1 MGKNIATTSMVRKL
15 DAKNSVFC
23 NVAGS
28 LRQVTLEDLST
39 SLGEIHTTQALRT
52 VWNTGQPSTVL
63 QQSGN
68 RDVLIDYLQACKR
81 YVFNASGTKKA
92 EIAYVEQF
100 ENLGTSIVHFVG
112 GYSTT
117 VNALNDAGCNW
128 MTLRPELG
136 FLSTEE
142 DGVPVFY
149 CAGRG
154 SIAGGHSFPKKYVG
168 MFKAYLQGEVLK
180 SQPARVP
187 TGAQSLNYFLQRA
200 KNGNSLFGL
209 YNYSDWCKDNMI
221 HLAYFGN
228 TNYEENVGIGL
239 INDLKNNENIV
250 SGICLADMNN
260 QIVSYGTSPCKDSQ
274 GNSVNRVHF
283 FGLEGLGEQFQE
295 TVNGIKFVNDKVY
308 VWDTNETFIN
318 STSSIM
324 RSFTRPGTKYF
335 LCVKMIGGEFFDLIS
350 SNTMLDELTS
360 GTYNKYF
367 CDANGGIIHN
377 DSSEYSLRVGGNGQQ
392 GSKSGISNGFYD
404 SLISYDGSYNKV
416 RISFYGEPLT
426 VGGSEILS

>member
-1 MGKNIATTSMVRKL
+1 MGKNIATTLTVRKL

-39 SLGEIHTTQALRT
+39 SLGEIHTSQALKT
-52 VWNTGQPSTVL
+52 YWNTGQPSTVL

-100 ENLGTSIVHFVG
+100 ENLGTSIVHFVD

-117 VNALNDAGCNW
+117 VNALNEAGCNW

-168 MFKAYLQGEVLK
+168 MFKAYSQGGILK
-180 SQPARVP
+180 SQPNRVA
-187 TGAQSLNYFLQRA
+187 TGSKTIKLFYGEAKSGGSNY
-200 KNGNSLFGL
+200 GL
-209 YNYSDWCKDNMI
+209 YSYSDWCKDNMI

-228 TNYEENVGIGL
+228 TNYEENVGVGL
-239 INDLKNNENIV
+239 INNYDYIRRIV
-250 SGICLADMNN
+250 SGICLADMVNHR
-260 QIVSYGTSPCKDSQ
+260 ISYGTSPCQDSQ
-274 GNSVNRVHF
+274 GNAVNRVHF
-283 FGLEGLGEQFQE
+283 FGMEGLGEQIYE
-295 TVNGIKFVNDKVY
+295 VVGGIQFNAENAY
-308 VWDTNETFIN
+308 VWDTNELFEGE
-318 STSSIM
+318 TSPIM
-324 RSFTRPGTKYF
+324 RTFPRTNTSIYLMLKAR
-335 LCVKMIGGEFFDLIS
+335 GGEFFD
-350 SNTMLDELTS
+350 MLSTEVNDK
-360 GTYNKYF
+360 GTYTTYF
-367 CDANGGIIHN
+367 CDANGG
-377 DSSEYSLRVGGNGQQ
+377 SGGNILLVNGYPYL
-392 GSKSGISNGFYD
+392 GSGCGISSASSKVGFAGYNEVNGARLAFW
-404 SLISYDGSYNKV
+404 
-416 RISFYGEPLT
+416 GEPSS
-426 VGGSEILS
+426 VAGSDIVN

>member
-1 MGKNIATTSMVRKL
+1 MGKNIATTSTVRKL

-39 SLGEIHTTQALRT
+39 SLGEIHTSQALKT
-52 VWNTGQPSTVL
+52 YWNTGQPSTVL

-100 ENLGTSIVHFVG
+100 EDLGTSIVHFVD

-117 VNALNDAGCNW
+117 VTALNDAGCNW
-128 MTLRPELG
+128 MVLRPELG

-180 SQPARVP
+180 SQPNRVV
-187 TGAQSLNYFLQRA
+187 TGGFTNKQFYQKA
-200 KNGNSLFGL
+200 KNGGSNYGL
-209 YNYSDWCKDNMI
+209 YTYSDWCKDNMI

-228 TNYEENVGIGL
+228 TNYEENVGVGL
-239 INDLKNNENIV
+239 INNSDYVRNIV
-250 SGICLADMNN
+250 SGICLSDMNN

-274 GNSVNRVHF
+274 GNPVNRVHF
-283 FGLEGLGEQFQE
+283 FGLEGLGEQIYEKIGGIQFDE
-295 TVNGIKFVNDKVY
+295 TTVY
-308 VWDTNETFIN
+308 VWDTNEWFEGA
-318 STSSIM
+318 TSPIM
-324 RSFTRPGTKYF
+324 RTFPRINTGFY
-335 LCVKMIGGEFFDLIS
+335 LMVKARGGEFFD
-350 SNTMLDELTS
+350 MLSTEVNNK
-360 GTYNKYF
+360 GTYTTYF
-367 CDANGGIIHN
+367 CDQNGGSGGNI
-377 DSSEYSLRVGGNGQQ
+377 LVVGGSASG
-392 GSKSGISNGFYD
+392 GSLCGVSCAYSGNAFGNASTSNGARLAHF
-404 SLISYDGSYNKV
+404 
-416 RISFYGEPLT
+416 GEPAT
-426 VGGSEILS
+426 VGGSEILI

>member
-1 MGKNIATTSMVRKL
+1 MGKNIATTSTVIKL

-39 SLGEIHTTQALRT
+39 SLGEIHTSQALKT
-52 VWNTGQPSTVL
+52 YWNTGQPSTVL

-100 ENLGTSIVHFVG
+100 EDLGTSIVHFVD

-117 VNALNDAGCNW
+117 VTALNDAGCNW
-128 MTLRPELG
+128 MVLRPELG

-180 SQPARVP
+180 SQPNRVA
-187 TGAQSLNYFLQRA
+187 TGGFTNKQFYQKA
-200 KNGNSLFGL
+200 KNGGSNYGL
-209 YNYSDWCKDNMI
+209 YTYSDWCKDNMI

-228 TNYEENVGIGL
+228 TNYEENVGAGL
-239 INDLKNNENIV
+239 INNYDYVRNIV

-260 QIVSYGTSPCKDSQ
+260 SIVSYGTSPCKDSQ

-283 FGLEGLGEQFQE
+283 FGMEGLGEQIYE
-295 TVNGIKFVNDKVY
+295 KVGGIQFDAENVY
-308 VWDTNETFIN
+308 VWDTNEWFEGA
-318 STSSIM
+318 TSPIM
-324 RSFTRPGTKYF
+324 RTFPRTNTGLY
-335 LCVKMIGGEFFDLIS
+335 LMVKARGGEFFD
-350 SNTMLDELTS
+350 MLSTEVNDK
-360 GTYNKYF
+360 GTYTTYF
-367 CDANGGIIHN
+367 CDGNGGSIGNI
-377 DSSEYSLRVGGNGQQ
+377 LMVGGLANV
-392 GSKSGISNGFYD
+392 GSRCGVSCAYSGDAFGDARTGYGARLAFW
-404 SLISYDGSYNKV
+404 
-416 RISFYGEPLT
+416 GEPSS
-426 VGGSEILS
+426 VAGSDIVN

>member
-28 LRQVTLEDLST
+28 LRQVTLEGLST
-39 SLGEIHTTQALRT
+39 SLGEIHTSQALKT
-52 VWNTGQPSTVL
+52 YWNTGQPSTVL

-68 RDVLIDYLQACKR
+68 RGVLIDYLQACKR

-100 ENLGTSIVHFVG
+100 EDLGTSIVHFVD

-117 VNALNDAGCNW
+117 ATALNDAGCNW
-128 MTLRPELG
+128 MVLRPELG

-168 MFKAYLQGEVLK
+168 MFKAYLQGDVLK
-180 SQPARVP
+180 SQPNRVA
-187 TGAQSLNYFLQRA
+187 TGSTTTQVFHQKA
-200 KNGNSLFGL
+200 KNGGSNYGL
-209 YNYSDWCKDNMI
+209 YMYSDWCKDNMI

-228 TNYEENVGIGL
+228 TNYEENVGTGL
-239 INDLKNNENIV
+239 INNYNYERNIV

-260 QIVSYGTSPCKDSQ
+260 SIVSYGTSPCKDSQ

-283 FGLEGLGEQFQE
+283 FGMEGLGEQVYE
-295 TVNGIKFVNDKVY
+295 KVGGIQFDAENVY
-308 VWDTNETFIN
+308 VWDTNEWFEGA
-318 STSSIM
+318 TSPIM
-324 RSFTRPGTKYF
+324 RTFPRTNTG
-335 LCVKMIGGEFFDLIS
+335 LCLMVKARGGEFFD
-350 SNTMLDELTS
+350 MLSTEVNDK
-360 GTYNKYF
+360 GTYTIYF
-367 CDANGGIIHN
+367 CDGNGGSTGN
-377 DSSEYSLRVGGNGQQ
+377 CLGVGGHAGL
-392 GSKSGISNGFYD
+392 GSLCGLSCAYSGHGFAVAGTGFGAR
-404 SLISYDGSYNKV
+404 LA
-416 RISFYGEPLT
+416 FWGEPSS
-426 VGGSEILS
+426 VAGSDIVN

>member
-39 SLGEIHTTQALRT
+39 SLGEIHTSQALKT
-52 VWNTGQPSTVL
+52 YWNTGQESTVL
-63 QQSGN
+63 RQSGN

-100 ENLGTSIVHFVG
+100 EDLGTSSVHFVD

-117 VNALNDAGCNW
+117 VNALNEAGCNW
-128 MTLRPELG
+128 MVLRPELG

-154 SIAGGHSFPKKYVG
+154 SIAGGHSFPRKYVG

-180 SQPARVP
+180 SQPNRVA
-187 TGAQSLNYFLQRA
+187 TGSKKTQEFHQKA
-200 KNGNSLFGL
+200 KNGGNNYGL
-209 YNYSDWCKDNMI
+209 YIYSDWCKDNMI

-228 TNYEENVGIGL
+228 TNYEENVGVGL
-239 INDLKNNENIV
+239 INNYDYVRNIV

-274 GNSVNRVHF
+274 GNAVNRVHF
-283 FGLEGLGEQFQE
+283 FGMEGLGEQIYEKFG
-295 TVNGIKFVNDKVY
+295 GIQFDAENVY
-308 VWDTNETFIN
+308 VWDTNEWFEGA
-318 STSSIM
+318 TSPIM
-324 RSFTRPGTKYF
+324 RTFPRTNTGVS
-335 LCVKMIGGEFFDLIS
+335 LMVKARGGEFFDMLSVDSVNS
-350 SNTMLDELTS
+350 SN
-360 GTYNKYF
+360 YNTYF
-367 CDANGGIIHN
+367 CDSNGG
-377 DSSEYSLRVGGNGQQ
+377 
-392 GSKSGISNGFYD
+392 SNGNI
-404 SLISYDGSYNKV
+404 LAGGGPTVNGSGCGLSCASSGLGFDHTNPAYCA
-416 RISFYGEPLT
+416 RLAFWGEPSS

>member
-1 MGKNIATTSMVRKL
+1 MNKNITEANLISKL
-15 DAKNSVFC
+15 GAKDSILC
-23 NVAGS
+23 EAAGS
-28 LRQVTLEDLST
+28 LKRVTVEDLST
-39 SLGEIHTTQALRT
+39 SLGEIHTSQALKT
-52 VWNTGQPSTVL
+52 YWNTGQPSTVL

-100 ENLGTSIVHFVG
+100 EDLGTSIVHFVD

-117 VNALNDAGCNW
+117 VSALNEAGCNW

-180 SQPARVP
+180 SQPNRVA
-187 TGAQSLNYFLQRA
+187 TGKMTTQVFRQKA
-200 KNGNSLFGL
+200 KNGGSNYGL
-209 YNYSDWCKDNMI
+209 YMYSDWCKDNMI
-221 HLAYFGN
+221 HMAYFGN
-228 TNYEENVGIGL
+228 TNYEENVGVGL
-239 INDLKNNENIV
+239 INNSDYVRNIV
-250 SGICLADMNN
+250 SGICLSDMINS
-260 QIVSYGTSPCKDSQ
+260 IVSYGTSPCKDSQ

-283 FGLEGLGEQFQE
+283 FGMEGLGEQIYE
-295 TVNGIKFVNDKVY
+295 KVGGIQFDAENVY
-308 VWDTNETFIN
+308 VWDTNEWFEGA
-318 STSSIM
+318 TSPIM
-324 RSFTRPGTKYF
+324 RVFPRTNTPF
-335 LCVKMIGGEFFDLIS
+335 ELMVKARGGEFFDMLS
-350 SNTMLDELTS
+350 TEVNNKGTNTT
-360 GTYNKYF
+360 YF
-367 CDANGGIIHN
+367 CDSNGGSGGNI
-377 DSSEYSLRVGGNGQQ
+377 LAVGGNASY
-392 GSKSGISNGFYD
+392 GSRCGLSCAYSGHGFDYAN
-404 SLISYDGSYNKV
+404 SGHGARLA
-416 RISFYGEPLT
+416 FWGEPAT

>member
-81 YVFNASGTKKA
+81 YIFNSAGTKKA

-100 ENLGTSIVHFVG
+100 EDLGTSIVHFVD

-117 VNALNDAGCNW
+117 VNALNEAGCNW

-180 SQPARVP
+180 SQPNRVA
-187 TGAQSLNYFLQRA
+187 TGSTTTQVFHQKA
-200 KNGNSLFGL
+200 KNGGSNYGL
-209 YNYSDWCKDNMI
+209 YMYSDWCKDNMI
-221 HLAYFGN
+221 HMAYFGN
-228 TNYEENVGIGL
+228 TNYEENVGVGL
-239 INDLKNNENIV
+239 INNYNYVRYIV
-250 SGICLADMNN
+250 SGICLSDMINS
-260 QIVSYGTSPCKDSQ
+260 IVSYGTSPCKDSQ

-283 FGLEGLGEQFQE
+283 FGIEGLGEQVYE
-295 TVNGIKFVNDKVY
+295 KLGGIQFDSENTY
-308 VWDTNETFIN
+308 VWDTNEWFEGA
-318 STSSIM
+318 TSPIM
-324 RSFTRPGTKYF
+324 RVFPKTNAPNELMMKAR
-335 LCVKMIGGEFFDLIS
+335 GGEFFD
-350 SNTMLDELTS
+350 MLSVKSEGSEYAT
-360 GTYNKYF
+360 YF
-367 CDANGGIIHN
+367 CDGNGGSDGNI
-377 DSSEYSLRVGGNGQQ
+377 LVVGGHAH
-392 GSKSGISNGFYD
+392 
-404 SLISYDGSYNKV
+404 DGSRCGVSCAYLGYAFGSAGAKHGA
-416 RISFYGEPLT
+416 RLAFWGEPLE
-426 VGGSEILS
+426 VGGSGILS

>member
-63 QQSGN
+63 HQSGN

-81 YVFNASGTKKA
+81 YIFNSAGTKKA

-100 ENLGTSIVHFVG
+100 EDLGTSIVHFVD

-117 VNALNDAGCNW
+117 VNALNEAGCNW
-128 MTLRPELG
+128 MVLRPELG

-180 SQPARVP
+180 SQPNRVA
-187 TGAQSLNYFLQRA
+187 TGSFTTKQFYQKA
-200 KNGNSLFGL
+200 KNGGSNYGL
-209 YNYSDWCKDNMI
+209 YIYSDWCKDNMI

-228 TNYEENVGIGL
+228 TNYEENVGVGL
-239 INDLKNNENIV
+239 INRLNYVRNIV

-260 QIVSYGTSPCKDSQ
+260 SIVSYGTSPCKDSQ

-283 FGLEGLGEQFQE
+283 FGMEGLGEQVYE
-295 TVNGIKFVNDKVY
+295 KLGGIQFDSENTY
-308 VWDTNETFIN
+308 VWDTNEWFEGA
-318 STSSIM
+318 TSPIM
-324 RSFTRPGTKYF
+324 RTFPRTNTGFY
-335 LCVKMIGGEFFDLIS
+335 LMVKARGGEFFD
-350 SNTMLDELTS
+350 MLSTEVNNE
-360 GTYNKYF
+360 GTYTTYF
-367 CDANGGIIHN
+367 CDSSGGA
-377 DSSEYSLRVGGNGQQ
+377 GGN
-392 GSKSGISNGFYD
+392 I
-404 SLISYDGSYNKV
+404 LV
-416 RISFYGEPLT
+416 
-426 VGGSEILS
+426 VGGSANVGSECGVSCAYSSAAFGHAGTNHGARLAFWGEPSSVAGSDIVN

>member
-39 SLGEIHTTQALRT
+39 SLGEIHTSQALKT
-52 VWNTGQPSTVL
+52 YWNTGQPSTVL

-100 ENLGTSIVHFVG
+100 EDLGTSIVHFVD

-128 MTLRPELG
+128 MVLRPELG

-180 SQPARVP
+180 SQPNRVAA
-187 TGAQSLNYFLQRA
+187 GADSLEGYLQKA
-200 KNGNSLFGL
+200 KNGSSLYGI
-209 YNYSDWCKDNMI
+209 YNYLDWCKDNMI
-221 HLAYFGN
+221 HLSYFGN
-228 TNYEENVGIGL
+228 TNYEENVGVGL
-239 INDLKNNENIV
+239 ITNLNKVERIV
-250 SGICLADMNN
+250 SGFCLADMNN
-260 QIVSYGTSPCKDSQ
+260 KIISYGTSPCKDSE

-295 TVNGIKFVNDKVY
+295 TLNGIKFINDQVY
-308 VWDTNETFIN
+308 VWDTNELFIGQITN
-318 STSSIM
+318 IM
-324 RSFTRPGTKYF
+324 RSFKRPSTTYF
-335 LCVKMIGGEFFDLIS
+335 LCIKMIGGEFFDLIS
-350 SNTMLDELTS
+350 SNAMLDELTS

-367 CDANGGIIHN
+367 CDANGGVIRE
-377 DSSEYSLRVGGNGQQ
+377 DSKEYMLRIGGNGQQ

-404 SLISYDGSYNKV
+404 SLITYNGSYNKV
-416 RISFYGEPLT
+416 RISFYGEPLE

>member
-1 MGKNIATTSMVRKL
+1 MNKNITEANLIRKL
-15 DAKNSVFC
+15 EANDSILCEA
-23 NVAGS
+23 AGS
-28 LRQVTLEDLST
+28 LKRVTVEDLST
-39 SLGEIHTTQALRT
+39 SLGEIHTSQALKT
-52 VWNTGQPSTVL
+52 YWNTGQPSTVL

-100 ENLGTSIVHFVG
+100 EDLGTSIVHFVD

-117 VNALNDAGCNW
+117 VNALNEAGCNW

-180 SQPARVP
+180 SQPNRVAAGNIS
-187 TGAQSLNYFLQRA
+187 TSIKYFHQKA
-200 KNGNSLFGL
+200 KNGGSNYGL

-228 TNYEENVGIGL
+228 TNYEENVGVGL
-239 INDLKNNENIV
+239 ISNYDYVRNIV
-250 SGICLADMNN
+250 SGICLSDMSN

-283 FGLEGLGEQFQE
+283 FGLEGLGEQIYE
-295 TVNGIKFVNDKVY
+295 KIGGIQFDKTTVY
-308 VWDTNETFIN
+308 VWDTNEWFEGAK
-318 STSSIM
+318 SPIM
-324 RSFTRPGTKYF
+324 RTFERTNTDYYLMIKARGREYF
-335 LCVKMIGGEFFDLIS
+335 D
-350 SNTMLDELTS
+350 MLSVESREIHSHT
-360 GTYNKYF
+360 TYF
-367 CDANGGIIHN
+367 CDENGGSAGNILVIGGSAN
-377 DSSEYSLRVGGNGQQ
+377 NGSLCGLSCAYSSFGFAYSQPN
-392 GSKSGISNGFYD
+392 SGARLAHFGD
-404 SLISYDGSYNKV
+404 
-416 RISFYGEPLT
+416 PAT
-426 VGGSEILS
+426 VGGSEILI

>member
-1 MGKNIATTSMVRKL
+1 MGKNIANTSTVRKL

-39 SLGEIHTTQALRT
+39 SLGEIHTSQALKT
-52 VWNTGQPSTVL
+52 YWNTGQPSTVL

-92 EIAYVEQF
+92 EIAFVEQF
-100 ENLGTSIVHFVG
+100 EDLGTSIVHFVD

-117 VNALNDAGCNW
+117 VNALNEAGCNW

-180 SQPARVP
+180 SQPNRVA
-187 TGAQSLNYFLQRA
+187 TSNMTIQVFHQKA
-200 KNGNSLFGL
+200 KNGGSNYGL
-209 YNYSDWCKDNMI
+209 YMYSDWCKDNMI

-228 TNYEENVGIGL
+228 TNYEENVGVGL
-239 INDLKNNENIV
+239 IDNYNYVRNIV
-250 SGICLADMNN
+250 SGICLADMVNHR
-260 QIVSYGTSPCKDSQ
+260 IGYGTSPCKDSR
-274 GNSVNRVHF
+274 GYAVNRVHF
-283 FGLEGLGEQFQE
+283 FGMEGLGEQIYE
-295 TVNGIKFVNDKVY
+295 KVGGIQFDAENVY
-308 VWDTNETFIN
+308 VWDTNEWFEGA
-318 STSSIM
+318 TSPIM
-324 RSFTRPGTKYF
+324 RTFPRINTGFY
-335 LCVKMIGGEFFDLIS
+335 LMVKARGGEFFD
-350 SNTMLDELTS
+350 MLSTEVNNK
-360 GTYNKYF
+360 GTYTTYF
-367 CDANGGIIHN
+367 CDPNGG
-377 DSSEYSLRVGGNGQQ
+377 SGGN
-392 GSKSGISNGFYD
+392 I
-404 SLISYDGSYNKV
+404 LV
-416 RISFYGEPLT
+416 
-426 VGGSEILS
+426 VGGSAFDGSMCGVSCAFSSRAFGYAHTYLGARLAFWGEPSSVAGSDIVN

>member
-1 MGKNIATTSMVRKL
+1 MGKNIATTSTVRKL

-39 SLGEIHTTQALRT
+39 SLGEIHTSQALKT
-52 VWNTGQPSTVL
+52 YWNTGQPSTVL

-100 ENLGTSIVHFVG
+100 EDLGTSIVHFVD

-117 VNALNDAGCNW
+117 VNALNEAGCNW
-128 MTLRPELG
+128 MVLRPELG

-154 SIAGGHSFPKKYVG
+154 SIAGGHSFPRKYVG

-180 SQPARVP
+180 SQPNRVA
-187 TGAQSLNYFLQRA
+187 TGTFTTKQFYQKA
-200 KNGNSLFGL
+200 KNGGSNYGL
-209 YNYSDWCKDNMI
+209 YIYSDWCKDNMI

-228 TNYEENVGIGL
+228 TNYEENVGVGL
-239 INDLKNNENIV
+239 INNFDYVRNIV

-260 QIVSYGTSPCKDSQ
+260 SIVSYGTSPCKDSQ

-283 FGLEGLGEQFQE
+283 FGMEGLGEQLYE
-295 TVNGIKFVNDKVY
+295 RLGGIQFDSENTY
-308 VWDTNETFIN
+308 VWDTNEWFQGA
-318 STSSIM
+318 TSPIM
-324 RSFTRPGTKYF
+324 RVFPRTNTGFY
-335 LCVKMIGGEFFDLIS
+335 LMVKARGGEFFD
-350 SNTMLDELTS
+350 MLSTEVNDK
-360 GTYNKYF
+360 GTYTTDF
-367 CDANGGIIHN
+367 CDSN
-377 DSSEYSLRVGGNGQQ
+377 GGNGGNILAVGGHALN
-392 GSKSGISNGFYD
+392 GSRCGVSCAYSGLAFNIEHTLSGARLAFW
-404 SLISYDGSYNKV
+404 
-416 RISFYGEPLT
+416 GEPSS
-426 VGGSEILS
+426 VAGSEILS

>member
-1 MGKNIATTSMVRKL
+1 MGKNIATTSTVRKL

-39 SLGEIHTTQALRT
+39 SLGEIHTSQALKT
-52 VWNTGQPSTVL
+52 YWNTGQPSTVL

-100 ENLGTSIVHFVG
+100 EDLGTSIVHFVD

-117 VNALNDAGCNW
+117 VNALNEAGCNW
-128 MTLRPELG
+128 MVLRPELG

-168 MFKAYLQGEVLK
+168 MFKAYLQGKVLK
-180 SQPARVP
+180 SQPNRSSSG
-187 TGAQSLNYFLQRA
+187 TMSLENFLYKA
-200 KNGNSLFGL
+200 KNGGSLYGL
-209 YNYSDWCKDNMI
+209 FNYSDWRKENMI

-228 TNYEENVGIGL
+228 TNYEENVGVGL
-239 INDLKNNENIV
+239 IDNLKESEKIV
-250 SGICLADMNN
+250 CGICLADMNN
-260 QIVSYGTSPCKDSQ
+260 SILSYGTSPCKDSQ
-274 GNSVNRVHF
+274 GNSMNRVHF
-283 FGLEGLGEQFQE
+283 FGIEGLGEQFQE
-295 TVNGIKFVNDKVY
+295 TLNGIKFIDDKVY
-308 VWDTNETFIN
+308 IWDTNESFVGILSNT
-318 STSSIM
+318 M
-324 RSFTRPGTKYF
+324 RSFTRVNTMYY
-335 LCVKMIGGEFFDLIS
+335 LCKKMIGGEFFDLIS
-350 SNTMLDELTS
+350 AESFSDDELYPI
-360 GTYNKYF
+360 YNKYF
-367 CDANGGIIHN
+367 CDANGGIVIS
-377 DSSEYSLRVGGNGQQ
+377 DSTEHCLRVGGNGQQ

-404 SLISYDGSYNKV
+404 SLINYAGSYNHV
-416 RISFYGEPLT
+416 RLSYFGEPAT

>member
-1 MGKNIATTSMVRKL
+1 MGKNIATTSTVRKL

-39 SLGEIHTTQALRT
+39 SLGEIHTSQALKT
-52 VWNTGQPSTVL
+52 YWNTGQPSTVL

-68 RDVLIDYLQACKR
+68 KDVLIDYLQACKR

-100 ENLGTSIVHFVG
+100 EDLGTSIVHFVD

-117 VNALNDAGCNW
+117 VTALNDAGCNW
-128 MTLRPELG
+128 MVLRPELG

-180 SQPARVP
+180 SQPNRVA
-187 TGAQSLNYFLQRA
+187 TGNMTTQVFHQKA
-200 KNGNSLFGL
+200 KNGGSNYGL
-209 YNYSDWCKDNMI
+209 YMYSDWCKDNMI

-228 TNYEENVGIGL
+228 TNYEENVGVGL
-239 INDLKNNENIV
+239 INNYNYVRNIV

-260 QIVSYGTSPCKDSQ
+260 SIVSYGTSPCKDSQ

-283 FGLEGLGEQFQE
+283 FGMEGLGEQIYE
-295 TVNGIKFVNDKVY
+295 KVGGIQFDAENVY
-308 VWDTNETFIN
+308 VWDTNEWFEGA
-318 STSSIM
+318 TSPIM
-324 RSFTRPGTKYF
+324 RVFPRTNTPYELMMKAR
-335 LCVKMIGGEFFDLIS
+335 GGEFFD
-350 SNTMLDELTS
+350 MLSVESKGS
-360 GTYNKYF
+360 GYATYF
-367 CDANGGIIHN
+367 CDGNGGSAGNI
-377 DSSEYSLRVGGNGQQ
+377 LVVGGLAVN
-392 GSKSGISNGFYD
+392 GSKCGVSCAYSSSAFGLAGTYSGARLAFW
-404 SLISYDGSYNKV
+404 
-416 RISFYGEPLT
+416 GEPSS
-426 VGGSEILS
+426 VAGSDIVN

>member
-1 MGKNIATTSMVRKL
+1 MGKNIATTSTVRKL

-39 SLGEIHTTQALRT
+39 SLGEIHTSQALKT
-52 VWNTGQPSTVL
+52 YWNTGQPSTVL

-100 ENLGTSIVHFVG
+100 EDLGTSIVHFVD

-117 VNALNDAGCNW
+117 VTALNDAGCNW
-128 MTLRPELG
+128 MVLRPELG

-180 SQPARVP
+180 SQPNRVV
-187 TGAQSLNYFLQRA
+187 TGGFTNKQFYQKA
-200 KNGNSLFGL
+200 KNGGSNYGL
-209 YNYSDWCKDNMI
+209 YTYSDWCKDNMI

-228 TNYEENVGIGL
+228 TNYEENVGVGL
-239 INDLKNNENIV
+239 INNSDYVRNIV
-250 SGICLADMNN
+250 SGICLSDMNN

-274 GNSVNRVHF
+274 GNPVNRVHF
-283 FGLEGLGEQFQE
+283 FGLEGLGEQIYEKIGGIQFDE
-295 TVNGIKFVNDKVY
+295 TTVY
-308 VWDTNETFIN
+308 VWDTNEWFEGA
-318 STSSIM
+318 TSPIM
-324 RSFTRPGTKYF
+324 RTFPRINTGFY
-335 LCVKMIGGEFFDLIS
+335 LMVKARGGEFFD
-350 SNTMLDELTS
+350 MLSTEVNNK
-360 GTYNKYF
+360 GTYTTYF
-367 CDANGGIIHN
+367 CDQNGGSGGNI
-377 DSSEYSLRVGGNGQQ
+377 LVVGGYARNGSRC
-392 GSKSGISNGFYD
+392 GVSCAYSGLAFGNAST
-404 SLISYDGSYNKV
+404 
-416 RISFYGEPLT
+416 SFGARLAFWGEPSS
-426 VGGSEILS
+426 VAGSDIVN

>member
-1 MGKNIATTSMVRKL
+1 MNKNITEANLISKL
-15 DAKNSVFC
+15 GAKDSILC
-23 NVAGS
+23 EASGS
-28 LRQVTLEDLST
+28 LKRVTVEDLST
-39 SLGEIHTTQALRT
+39 SLGEIHTSQALKT
-52 VWNTGQPSTVL
+52 YWNTGQESTVL

-100 ENLGTSIVHFVG
+100 EDLGTSIVHFVD

-117 VNALNDAGCNW
+117 VNALNEAGCNW

-168 MFKAYLQGEVLK
+168 MFKAFLQGEVLK
-180 SQPARVP
+180 SQPNRVASANN
-187 TGAQSLNYFLQRA
+187 TTTTQVFHQKA
-200 KNGNSLFGL
+200 KNGGNNYGL

-221 HLAYFGN
+221 HMAYFGN
-228 TNYEENVGIGL
+228 TNYEENVGVGL
-239 INDLKNNENIV
+239 INNYNYERNIV
-250 SGICLADMNN
+250 TGICLSDMNN

-283 FGLEGLGEQFQE
+283 FGMEGLGEQVYE
-295 TVNGIKFVNDKVY
+295 KLGGIQFDSEKTY
-308 VWDTNETFIN
+308 VWDTNEWFEGA
-318 STSSIM
+318 TSPIM
-324 RSFTRPGTKYF
+324 RVFPRTNTPF
-335 LCVKMIGGEFFDLIS
+335 ELMVKARGGEFFD
-350 SNTMLDELTS
+350 MLSVESKGSRYAT
-360 GTYNKYF
+360 YF
-367 CDANGGIIHN
+367 CDGNGGSIGNI
-377 DSSEYSLRVGGNGQQ
+377 LVVGGCAG
-392 GSKSGISNGFYD
+392 
-404 SLISYDGSYNKV
+404 DGSMCGVSCANSSRGFVSASTYFGA
-416 RISFYGEPLT
+416 RLAFWGEPSS
-426 VGGSEILS
+426 VAGSDIVN

>member
-1 MGKNIATTSMVRKL
+1 MGKNIATTSTVRKL

-28 LRQVTLEDLST
+28 LRQVILEDLAT
-39 SLGEIHTTQALRT
+39 SLGEIHTSQALKT
-52 VWNTGQPSTVL
+52 YWNTGQPSTVL

-100 ENLGTSIVHFVG
+100 EDLGTSIVHFVD

-117 VNALNDAGCNW
+117 VNALNEAGCNW

-168 MFKAYLQGEVLK
+168 MFKAYSQGGVLK
-180 SQPARVP
+180 SQPNRVA
-187 TGAQSLNYFLQRA
+187 TGSITIRSFYGEA
-200 KNGNSLFGL
+200 KNGGINYGL
-209 YNYSDWCKDNMI
+209 YSYSDWCKDNMI

-228 TNYEENVGIGL
+228 TNYEENVGVGL
-239 INDLKNNENIV
+239 INNYKYVRNIV
-250 SGICLADMNN
+250 SGICLADMVNHG
-260 QIVSYGTSPCKDSQ
+260 ISYGTSPCQDSE
-274 GNSVNRVHF
+274 GNAVNRVHF
-283 FGLEGLGEQFQE
+283 FGMEGLGEQIYEKVGGAQFDAE
-295 TVNGIKFVNDKVY
+295 NVY
-308 VWDTNETFIN
+308 VWDTNEWFEGATSPVMRTFPRTN
-318 STSSIM
+318 TGGPYLM
-324 RSFTRPGTKYF
+324 
-335 LCVKMIGGEFFDLIS
+335 VKARGGEFFDMLSTEVNDKGIY
-350 SNTMLDELTS
+350 NT
-360 GTYNKYF
+360 YF
-367 CDANGGIIHN
+367 CDVNGGSGGNILI
-377 DSSEYSLRVGGNGQQ
+377 VGGSAGA
-392 GSKSGISNGFYD
+392 GSWCGVSCAVSDIGFDEARSN
-404 SLISYDGSYNKV
+404 DGA
-416 RISFYGEPLT
+416 RLAFWGEPLE
-426 VGGSEILS
+426 VEGSEILS

>member
-39 SLGEIHTTQALRT
+39 SLGEIHTSQALKT
-52 VWNTGQPSTVL
+52 YWNTGQESTVL
-63 QQSGN
+63 RQSGN

-100 ENLGTSIVHFVG
+100 EDLGTSSVHFVD

-117 VNALNDAGCNW
+117 VNALNEAGCNW
-128 MTLRPELG
+128 MVLRPELG

-154 SIAGGHSFPKKYVG
+154 SIAGGHSFPRKYVG

-180 SQPARVP
+180 SQPNR
-187 TGAQSLNYFLQRA
+187 TSSGGKSLQGFHQNA
-200 KNGNSLFGL
+200 KNGNSLYGL
-209 YNYSDWCKDNMI
+209 FNYSDWRKENMI
-221 HLAYFGN
+221 HLGYFGN
-228 TNYEENVGIGL
+228 TNYEENVGVGL
-239 INDLKNNENIV
+239 INNLNESKKIV
-250 SGICLADMNN
+250 NGICLADMNN
-260 QIVSYGTSPCKDSQ
+260 SIVSYGTSPCKDSQ
-274 GNSVNRVHF
+274 GNSMNRVHF
-283 FGLEGLGEQFQE
+283 FGIEGMGEQFQE
-295 TVNGIKFVNDKVY
+295 TLNGIKFINDQVY
-308 VWDTNETFIN
+308 VWDTNELFIGEITN
-318 STSSIM
+318 VM
-324 RSFTRPGTKYF
+324 RSFKRPSTKYM
-335 LCVKMIGGEFFDLIS
+335 LCTKMIGGEFFDLIS
-350 SNTMLDELTS
+350 SESMEVEETI
-360 GTYNKYF
+360 GAYNKYF
-367 CDANGGIIHN
+367 CDANGGVTKN
-377 DSSEYSLRVGGNGQQ
+377 DSKEYCLRVGGNGQQ

-404 SLISYDGSYNKV
+404 SLIDYAGEYNRVRLSY
-416 RISFYGEPLT
+416 YGEPAT

>member
-39 SLGEIHTTQALRT
+39 SLGEIHTSQALKT
-52 VWNTGQPSTVL
+52 YWNTGQPSTVL

-100 ENLGTSIVHFVG
+100 EDLGTSIVHFVDG
-112 GYSTT
+112 HSTT
-117 VNALNDAGCNW
+117 VTALNDAGCNW
-128 MTLRPELG
+128 MVLRPELG

-180 SQPARVP
+180 SQPNRVA
-187 TGAQSLNYFLQRA
+187 TGSTTTTTQVFHQKA
-200 KNGNSLFGL
+200 KNGGSNYGL
-209 YNYSDWCKDNMI
+209 YSYSDWRKDNMI

-228 TNYEENVGIGL
+228 TNYEENVGVGL
-239 INDLKNNENIV
+239 INNFNYVRNIF
-250 SGICLADMNN
+250 SGICLSDMNN

-283 FGLEGLGEQFQE
+283 FGMEGLGEQVYE
-295 TVNGIKFVNDKVY
+295 MLGGIQFDSENTY
-308 VWDTNETFIN
+308 VWDTNEWFEGA
-318 STSSIM
+318 TSPIM
-324 RSFTRPGTKYF
+324 RVFPRKNTPYELMMKAR
-335 LCVKMIGGEFFDLIS
+335 GGEFFD
-350 SNTMLDELTS
+350 MLSVESKGS
-360 GTYNKYF
+360 GYATYF
-367 CDANGGIIHN
+367 CDGNGG
-377 DSSEYSLRVGGNGQQ
+377 
-392 GSKSGISNGFYD
+392 SNGNI
-404 SLISYDGSYNKV
+404 LV
-416 RISFYGEPLT
+416 
-426 VGGSEILS
+426 VGGSADLGSRCGVSCAASSVAFGSASTYYGARLAFWGEPSSVAGSDIVN

>member
-1 MGKNIATTSMVRKL
+1 MGKNIATTSTVRKL

-39 SLGEIHTTQALRT
+39 SLGEIHTSQALKT
-52 VWNTGQPSTVL
+52 YWNTGQPSTVL

-100 ENLGTSIVHFVG
+100 EDLGTSIVHFVD

-117 VNALNDAGCNW
+117 VNALNEAGCNW

-180 SQPARVP
+180 SQPNRVA
-187 TGAQSLNYFLQRA
+187 TGNKTTQEFYHKA
-200 KNGNSLFGL
+200 KNGGSNYGL
-209 YNYSDWCKDNMI
+209 YSYSDWCKDNMI

-228 TNYEENVGIGL
+228 TNYEENVGVGL
-239 INDLKNNENIV
+239 INNYDYVRNIF
-250 SGICLADMNN
+250 SGICLSDMNN
-260 QIVSYGTSPCKDSQ
+260 QIVSYGTSPCKDSK

-283 FGLEGLGEQFQE
+283 FGMEGVGEQIYE
-295 TVNGIKFVNDKVY
+295 KVGGIQFDAENVY
-308 VWDTNETFIN
+308 VWDTNEWFEGA
-318 STSSIM
+318 TSPIM
-324 RSFTRPGTKYF
+324 RVFPRTNIPF
-335 LCVKMIGGEFFDLIS
+335 ELMIKVRGGEYFD
-350 SNTMLDELTS
+350 MLSVESKGS
-360 GTYNKYF
+360 GYATYF
-367 CDANGGIIHN
+367 CDINGGSNGNI
-377 DSSEYSLRVGGNGQQ
+377 LVVGGAAVH
-392 GSKSGISNGFYD
+392 GSGCGVSCASNGAFGHA
-404 SLISYDGSYNKV
+404 STGSGA
-416 RISFYGEPLT
+416 RLAFWGEPSS
-426 VGGSEILS
+426 VAGSDIVN

>member
-1 MGKNIATTSMVRKL
+1 MGKNIANTSTVRKL

-39 SLGEIHTTQALRT
+39 SLGEIHTSQALKT
-52 VWNTGQPSTVL
+52 YWNTGQPSTVL

-92 EIAYVEQF
+92 EIAFVEQF
-100 ENLGTSIVHFVG
+100 EDLGTSIVHFVD

-117 VNALNDAGCNW
+117 VNALNEAGCNW

-180 SQPARVP
+180 SQPNRVA
-187 TGAQSLNYFLQRA
+187 TGSFTNKQFYQKA
-200 KNGNSLFGL
+200 KNGGSNYGL
-209 YNYSDWCKDNMI
+209 YTYSDWCKDNMI

-228 TNYEENVGIGL
+228 TNYEENVGVGL
-239 INDLKNNENIV
+239 INNIDYVRNIV
-250 SGICLADMNN
+250 SGICLSDMNN

-274 GNSVNRVHF
+274 GNPVNRVHF
-283 FGLEGLGEQFQE
+283 FGLEGLGEQIYEKIGGIQFDE
-295 TVNGIKFVNDKVY
+295 TTVY
-308 VWDTNETFIN
+308 VWDTNEWFEGA
-318 STSSIM
+318 TSPIM
-324 RSFTRPGTKYF
+324 RTFPRINTGFY
-335 LCVKMIGGEFFDLIS
+335 LMVKARGGEFFD
-350 SNTMLDELTS
+350 MLSTEVNNK
-360 GTYNKYF
+360 GTYTTYF
-367 CDANGGIIHN
+367 CDQNGGSGGNI
-377 DSSEYSLRVGGNGQQ
+377 LVVGGGAGVGSGCGVSCAYSGHAFGSAYERNGARLA
-392 GSKSGISNGFYD
+392 FW
-404 SLISYDGSYNKV
+404 
-416 RISFYGEPLT
+416 GEPSS
-426 VGGSEILS
+426 VAGSDIVN